1 MRGKEKTFS
10 FFFFFLQ
17 RRPLTLDFPIRR
29 RSSIEE
35 FPIPGWGE
43 SWIYRIRDV
52 KASLFPP
59 PAPSLSSINSMHL
72 FGDAELDQGLRPQAQ
87 VGARRLK
94 IAGQDAFELFNL
106 PSMERRRH
114 LLRSLPSFPSRPS
127 HPWPLSRPPSTPS
140 PPPLGVAKLGCS
152 TLAETMNLIFEETVL
167 SLFSPKGIL
176 FFVGSFNKN

>member
-1 MRGKEKTFS
+1 MHAYHVRGKEKTFS
-10 FFFFFLQ
+10 SFFFQ

-52 KASLFPP
+52 KASLFSPP
-59 PAPSLSSINSMHL
+59 LPSSINSMHL

-127 HPWPLSRPPSTPS
+127 HPWPLSRPPSTPL
-140 PPPLGVAKLGCS
+140 PLGVAKPGCS

-167 SLFSPKGIL
+167 SFFPKGYFCRK
-176 FFVGSFNKN
+176 FF